1 MPIYEYSCKECKQI
15 FEDWQKD
22 YEEHEIP
29 CPVCGGSASRL
40 ISSTSFVLKGGG
52 WYASGYNAPSAS
64 GPGAGTPAEGE
75 SAPKPVAADAS
86 TPAPASV
93 PAKDVAKPCTPCA
106 AASGACS
113 STSS

>member
-22 YEEHEIP
+22 YEEREIP

-52 WYASGYNAPSAS
+52 WYASGYNAPTASAPAS
-64 GPGAGTPAEGE
+64 GTTAEGE
-75 SAPKPVAADAS
+75 SAPKPVATEA
-86 TPAPASV
+86 TTTAPV
-93 PAKDVAKPCTPCA
+93 KEVAKPCTPCKA
-106 AASGACS
+106 ATGACS
-113 STSS
+113 STST